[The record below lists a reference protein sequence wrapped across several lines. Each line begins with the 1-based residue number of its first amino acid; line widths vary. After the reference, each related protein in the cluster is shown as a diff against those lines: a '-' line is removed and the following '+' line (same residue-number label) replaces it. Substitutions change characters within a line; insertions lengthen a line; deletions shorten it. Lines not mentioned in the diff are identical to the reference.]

1 MTTMQRIAF
10 AVLSLGAL
18 SACGQILY
26 SKPGGTTAQRE
37 IDQYECKGE
46 WDQSAN
52 GREYARDPI
61 QFAWY
66 GFSARGEMQ
75 RCMELRGWK
84 REK

>member
-1 MTTMQRIAF
+1 MQRLLLALF
-10 AVLSLGAL
+10 AVAVL
-18 SACGQILY
+18 SACGQMLY
-26 SKPGGTTAQRE
+26 SKPGSTTAQLE

-75 RCMELRGWK
+75 SCMEHRGWK